1 MELLHLKYILV
12 YLAQEGI
19 HILPEAEALI
29 YESMWVLGTSE
40 AMPVPRATEPQRQC
54 WNPKLQRL
62 CSLPKPRWRYLS
74 GTKDQN
80 HRAPR
85 TEDQKGNRNT
95 HSMKII
101 SDIGI

>member
-1 MELLHLKYILV
+1 MELLHLEYILV

-29 YESMWVLGTSE
+29 LGTSE

-54 WNPKLQRL
+54 WNPKHQRL
-62 CSLPKPRWRYLS
+62 CSLPKPRWRYLT

-80 HRAPR
+80 HRALRP
-85 TEDQKGNRNT
+85 EDPKGNRNT